1 MVYVALIQIAIMN
14 LMFSPVVQ
22 ATECSQYISCDNV
35 ARNPLLYELIE
46 DQPSNSL
53 NFNPAQKSE
62 LDELIKQY
70 EVGPYLV
77 QNYKLITFNNA
88 EINKLIKIAEQV
100 RFESNNSVDQKNYS
114 STYSV
119 ALRDRDKF
127 TIETSLALFNGL
139 FINDQTVT
147 AVTDI
152 NTNEDNAKDLV
163 ISAQGKVNL
172 SDVFISYVFTSDKLS
187 QISISASSSYRT
199 HMLETFNET
208 HLLIE
213 TKRIIH

>member
-1 MVYVALIQIAIMN
+1 MIYMALIHIAIMN

-22 ATECSQYISCDNV
+22 ATECSEYISCDND
-35 ARNPLLYELIE
+35 ARNPLLYDFVET
-46 DQPSNSL
+46 PPTK
-53 NFNPAQKSE
+53 NFNLAQKSE

-77 QNYKLITFNNA
+77 QNHKLITFNNA
-88 EINKLIKIAEQV
+88 EINKLIKTAEQV

-139 FINDQTVT
+139 FINNQTVT

-152 NTNEDNAKDLV
+152 STNEDNTKDLV

-172 SDVFISYVFTSDKLS
+172 SDVFISYVFRSDKLT
-187 QISISASSSYRT
+187 QISVSASSSYRT
-199 HMLETFNET
+199 HKLETFNET

-213 TKRIIH
+213 TKRINH